1 MQPCYYYNYHATMYI
16 PTMEYHTEYIKCPG
30 NLDSPSM
37 RLDETRDVAYVRLPY
52 HTVTSHRN
60 GTNNNNRE
68 MTQTT

>member
-1 MQPCYYYNYHATMYI
+1 MYI

-52 HTVTSHRN
+52 HLVPYHTVSHRN
-60 GTNNNNRE
+60 GTNNNRE